1 MLVISLSLRVV
12 NKIINLIKNKL
23 AFKLAL
29 SFIVIITIC
38 MITIGALFM
47 QLFKQ
52 YAFESREK
60 TMVTSAR
67 SIAAMASE
75 VMGNSVGKTAGSS
88 NPLRGF
94 GGYLR
99 SLDTITE
106 SKVWITDNKGNPA
119 VISGRMQGQ
128 GMGQG
133 RGFGYG
139 ARQGGPM
146 GSGAGQGI
154 STNAGPL
161 PPEAERVIQDVL
173 QGQESTSE
181 SFSSLYHEAT
191 ITVGVPI
198 FDHQHKV
205 IGAVLLHTPVTG
217 ITSVLNKA
225 VGILAVSLLVA
236 LLLAAALGVMYSI
249 LFTRPLKAMN
259 RTALEITKGN
269 YQARTGITRDDELGQ
284 LGNSLDL
291 LARELGSTINQLF
304 QEKGKLKDIISSIS
318 EGIIAFNI
326 NLEPVSVNFA
336 LADIMNRNDP
346 YSLDDIDRD
355 LQELEIKSKLVQV
368 MKTKETLQILRT
380 RSDKVLRFTISPIID
395 KHDTIT
401 GCVASVQ
408 DISENERLEQL
419 RRDFVA
425 NVSHEFRTPLTVI
438 RGYLEAMVDGTL
450 DSRVDFQQTYQKMLQ
465 ETHGL
470 ERLVKDLL
478 ELSQLQSGKIS
489 ISQEVIHFPSLLE
502 DTIKNLQTLADKKS
516 IKLSYSIRE
525 EVPPFMGDYNRLRQ
539 LIIIFLDNA
548 ITHSPNNRG
557 VYIETN
563 VEDKNALILR
573 IKDEGYGIA
582 AEQLPHIWERFY
594 KGDQSRNS
602 KGTGLGLAIAKALI
616 ELLEGKIEIHSELN
630 QGTRVTIK
638 IPLQFLSSS
647 MVE

>member
-1 MLVISLSLRVV
+1 MLVISSSLRIAD
-12 NKIINLIKNKL
+12 KIVNLIKNKL
-23 AFKLAL
+23 AVKLAL
-29 SFIVIITIC
+29 SVIVIITIC
-38 MITIGALFM
+38 MIAIGALFM

-67 SIAAMASE
+67 SIATMAAE
-75 VMGNSVGKTAGSS
+75 VMGDSEGKTAGPN

-106 SKVWITDNKGNPA
+106 SKVWITDNKGNPTI
-119 VISGRMQGQ
+119 ISGGLQGQ

-154 STNAGPL
+154 LTNAGPL

-191 ITVGVPI
+191 ITIGVPI
-198 FDHQHKV
+198 FNHEHKV
-205 IGAVLLHTPVTG
+205 IGTVLLHTPVTG
-217 ITSVLNKA
+217 VTSVLDKA
-225 VGILAVSLLVA
+225 VSILAVSLLAA

-269 YQARTGITRDDELGQ
+269 YQAKTGIKRGDEIGQ

-291 LARELGSTINQLF
+291 LAKELGSTINQLF
-304 QEKGKLKDIISSIS
+304 QEKGKLKDIIASIS
-318 EGIIAFNI
+318 EGIIAFNC
-326 NLEPVSVNFA
+326 NLEPVSINFA
-336 LADIMNRNDP
+336 LAAIMNRNAP
-346 YSLDDIDRD
+346 YSLDDVDRD
-355 LQELEIKSKLVQV
+355 LQELEIKPKMDQV
-368 MKTKETLQILRT
+368 LKTKETLQILRNW
-380 RSDKVLRFTISPIID
+380 SDKVLRFTISPIID

-450 DSRVDFQQTYQKMLQ
+450 DSRQDFQHTYHQMLQ

-502 DTIKNLQTLADKKS
+502 DTIKNLQTLAAKKS
-516 IKLSYSIRE
+516 IKLSYSMGE
-525 EVPPFMGDYNRLRQ
+525 EIPPFLGDYNRLRQ

-548 ITHSPNNRG
+548 ITHSPTNKC
-557 VYIETN
+557 VYIAAN
-563 VEDKNALILR
+563 LEDKNALILL

-582 AEQLPHIWERFY
+582 ANQLPHIWERFY

-602 KGTGLGLAIAKALI
+602 KGTGLGLAIAKAII
-616 ELLEGKIEIHSELN
+616 ELLEGKIEIQSELK
-630 QGTRVTIK
+630 QGTQVTIK
-638 IPLQFLSSS
+638 IPLQFPSSS
-647 MVE
+647 LVD